1 METTGNGLIKDQE
14 IIKDPRINWDYPQPR
29 SGIAGSLDKF
39 FGPGTTRAEAWIE
52 GVFCTAAAIA
62 MPLYA
67 YLNGFDWNLIQYI
80 LATLIAFDMVGGIIT
95 NATSSAKRWYHRPG
109 QGFKEHYSF
118 IALHVG
124 YLFLVAW
131 LFRSMDWAYF
141 GVISAIL
148 LLAAFIVLR
157 VPLYLRRPLAFGMVV
172 ITLLINSY
180 GFSPTVGLE
189 WFIPFLF
196 IKLIASH
203 ALREEPYRPESE
215 NVSVTS

>member
-189 WFIPFLF
+189 WFVPFLF

-203 ALREEPYRPESE
+203 ALREEPYRPEGE
-215 NVSVTS
+215 NVSTTS